1 MTPEQGCKLKNI
13 WTYTLHKRTTTISI
27 LFLTII
33 VFLAVVIPY
42 VSPYSDDLNGA
53 VHLEINNQAP
63 SFSHIFGTDSAGRDM
78 FTLTI
83 RGGLVSL
90 RVAIGVVLMSVVLG
104 VPLGLIAGVS
114 RKWVDETIMR
124 TSDAFLAFPPFVLPI
139 VIAIALG
146 GSLNNV
152 MFGIAISWFPWYV
165 RIARAQAIM
174 IRSSDYVL
182 ISKSMGAS
190 TFYIIKKHILPEVKD
205 CADDYGQTHPSVTGK
220 PIPINGVVGDQQSAT
235 IGQCCFE
242 PGSLKSTYGTGAFVL
257 LNTGSKKIYS
267 KNRLLT
273 TIAYRINGKTTY
285 AMEGSIFIAG
295 AGVQWLRDKMKLIK
309 KAPET
314 EKIARSSNIN
324 DGIYIVPAFS
334 GMGAPYWRPDARGL
348 ITGLTRDSNWQSLVR
363 ATVESVAYQSYDLFN
378 AMNKDGLKP
387 RIVKIDGGMVA
398 NNWFSQ
404 FLSDTI
410 NLKVIR
416 PKAVSYTHLTLPTK
430 A

>member
-1 MTPEQGCKLKNI
+1 MKNI

-33 VFLAVVIPY
+33 ILLAVVIPY

-114 RKWVDETIMR
+114 SKWVDETIMR
-124 TSDAFLAFPPFVLPI
+124 ISDAFLAFPPFVLPI

-165 RIARAQAIM
+165 RIARAQAIT

-190 TFYIIKKHILPEVKD
+190 TFYIIKKHILPNSISPVIVQASIDAGYAILTVAGLSFIGLGAQPPLPEWGLLIT
-205 CADDYGQTHPSVTGK
+205 ASRAQFLYHWW
-220 PIPINGVVGDQQSAT
+220 VVV
-235 IGQCCFE
+235 F
-242 PGSLKSTYGTGAFVL
+242 PGIF
-257 LNTGSKKIYS
+257 I
-267 KNRLLT
+267 LLT
-273 TIAYRINGKTTY
+273 VLSFNVIGDD
-285 AMEGSIFIAG
+285 
-295 AGVQWLRDKMKLIK
+295 LRNFLN
-309 KAPET
+309 P
-314 EKIARSSNIN
+314 KIERN
-324 DGIYIVPAFS
+324 
-334 GMGAPYWRPDARGL
+334 
-348 ITGLTRDSNWQSLVR
+348 
-363 ATVESVAYQSYDLFN
+363 
-378 AMNKDGLKP
+378 
-387 RIVKIDGGMVA
+387 
-398 NNWFSQ
+398 
-404 FLSDTI
+404 
-410 NLKVIR
+410 
-416 PKAVSYTHLTLPTK
+416 
-430 A
+430 

>member
-1 MTPEQGCKLKNI
+1 MKNI
-13 WTYTLHKRTTTISI
+13 WKYILHKRTTTASI

-33 VFLAVVIPY
+33 VLLAVVIPY

-114 RKWVDETIMR
+114 SKWVDETIMR
-124 TSDAFLAFPPFVLPI
+124 ISDAFLAFPPFVLPI

-190 TFYIIKKHILPEVKD
+190 TFYIVKKHILPNSISPVIVQASIDAGYAILTVAGLSFIGLGAQPPLPEWGLLIT
-205 CADDYGQTHPSVTGK
+205 ASRAQFLYHWW
-220 PIPINGVVGDQQSAT
+220 VVV
-235 IGQCCFE
+235 F
-242 PGSLKSTYGTGAFVL
+242 PGIF
-257 LNTGSKKIYS
+257 I
-267 KNRLLT
+267 LLT
-273 TIAYRINGKTTY
+273 VLSFNVIGDD
-285 AMEGSIFIAG
+285 
-295 AGVQWLRDKMKLIK
+295 LRNFLN
-309 KAPET
+309 P
-314 EKIARSSNIN
+314 KIERN
-324 DGIYIVPAFS
+324 
-334 GMGAPYWRPDARGL
+334 
-348 ITGLTRDSNWQSLVR
+348 
-363 ATVESVAYQSYDLFN
+363 
-378 AMNKDGLKP
+378 
-387 RIVKIDGGMVA
+387 
-398 NNWFSQ
+398 
-404 FLSDTI
+404 
-410 NLKVIR
+410 
-416 PKAVSYTHLTLPTK
+416 
-430 A
+430 

>member
-13 WTYTLHKRTTTISI
+13 WKYTLHKRTTTTSI

-33 VFLAVVIPY
+33 VLLAVVIPY

-114 RKWVDETIMR
+114 SKRVDETIMR
-124 TSDAFLAFPPFVLPI
+124 ISDAFLAFPPFVLPI

-190 TFYIIKKHILPEVKD
+190 TFYIVKKHILPNSISPVIVQASIDAGYAILTVAGLSFIGLGAQPPLPEWGLLIT
-205 CADDYGQTHPSVTGK
+205 ASRAQFLYHWW
-220 PIPINGVVGDQQSAT
+220 VVV
-235 IGQCCFE
+235 F
-242 PGSLKSTYGTGAFVL
+242 PGIF
-257 LNTGSKKIYS
+257 I
-267 KNRLLT
+267 LLT
-273 TIAYRINGKTTY
+273 VLSFNVIGDD
-285 AMEGSIFIAG
+285 
-295 AGVQWLRDKMKLIK
+295 LRNFLN
-309 KAPET
+309 P
-314 EKIARSSNIN
+314 KIERN
-324 DGIYIVPAFS
+324 
-334 GMGAPYWRPDARGL
+334 
-348 ITGLTRDSNWQSLVR
+348 
-363 ATVESVAYQSYDLFN
+363 
-378 AMNKDGLKP
+378 
-387 RIVKIDGGMVA
+387 
-398 NNWFSQ
+398 
-404 FLSDTI
+404 
-410 NLKVIR
+410 
-416 PKAVSYTHLTLPTK
+416 
-430 A
+430 